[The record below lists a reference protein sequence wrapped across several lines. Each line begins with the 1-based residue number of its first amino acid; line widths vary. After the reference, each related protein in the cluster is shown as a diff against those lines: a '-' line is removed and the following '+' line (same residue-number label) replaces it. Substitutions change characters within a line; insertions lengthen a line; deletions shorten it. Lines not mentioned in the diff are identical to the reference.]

1 MRISSLGI
9 RDMNGKKT
17 GTIQGSANFS
27 RIKTMVFTALLFA
40 TAIVLA
46 VLENMLPPLPIAV
59 PGVKFGL
66 SNIVVMYALFFLGA
80 RQAYAI
86 GVLKALFV
94 LITRGLVAG
103 ALSFAGGMLSIT
115 IMLLLLYLFK
125 NRVSYLTAGVTG
137 AISHNIGQF
146 LVVTALYA
154 GTGIWGYLP
163 VLLISGLIAG
173 LITATLL
180 RTVMPVL
187 KRLA

>member
-1 MRISSLGI
+1 MERG
-9 RDMNGKKT
+9 RMET
-17 GTIQGSANFS
+17 VGTAAQFS
-27 RIKTMVFTALLFA
+27 KIKTLVFTALLFA

-80 RQAYAI
+80 KQAYMI
-86 GVLKALFV
+86 GILKGLFV
-94 LITRGLVAG
+94 FATRGLVAG
-103 ALSFAGGMLSIT
+103 ALSLAGGMLSIT
-115 IMLLLLYLFK
+115 MMLLVLFLFK
-125 NRVSYLTAGVTG
+125 ERVSYLTSGITG
-137 AISHNIGQF
+137 AVSHNIGQF
-146 LVVTALYA
+146 LVVTVLYA

-163 VLLISGLIAG
+163 VLLISGIIAG
-173 LITATLL
+173 IITATLL

>member
-1 MRISSLGI
+1 ME
-9 RDMNGKKT
+9 GKKT
-17 GTIQGSANFS
+17 ETAQDSANFS

-80 RQAYAI
+80 RQAYTI

-125 NRVSYLTAGVTG
+125 DRVSYLIVGVTG

-146 LVVTALYA
+146 LVITVLYA

-163 VLLISGLIAG
+163 VLLISGLVAG

-180 RTVMPVL
+180 RTVMPAL
-187 KRLA
+187 RRLA